1 MTTRIKTITAGAA
14 ALCAAAFAHGAMAQA
29 IDAGDYIPAPAGVK
43 LGIVYAQFSHSNA
56 LYANGNKVDP
66 NAELDTAVSVFRYV
80 AYTKL
85 MGKTFDYQVIQ
96 PYGHVEAGGSVAAL
110 GSATG
115 FADTIFVAT
124 LWPIENHETGTYLGI
139 SPYIYAPTGEYDADK
154 PINLGEN
161 RWRGVLQA
169 VLSQKLS
176 DKWVGEIAG
185 DVTLYGDNKD
195 NAAGRLQQDPTWR
208 VQAFARYKIDSAN
221 EANLRLMYVRS
232 GETQVGGI
240 DRNDDGAT
248 VSAMATW
255 QHNFKPTLQFLT
267 QVGTD
272 LKTDNG
278 FKEAARLQFR
288 IVNVF

>member
-1 MTTRIKTITAGAA
+1 MNRLIKTIAAGTGALGLAA
-14 ALCAAAFAHGAMAQA
+14 IAGGATAQA
-29 IDAGDYIPAPAGVK
+29 IDGGDYIPAPSGVQ
-43 LGIVYAQFSHSNA
+43 LGVVYAQFSHAGS
-56 LYANGNKVDP
+56 LYANGDKVDGD
-66 NAELDTAVSVFRYV
+66 AELDTAVSVFRYV

-96 PYGHVEAGGSVAAL
+96 PYGHVEAGGSVKAL

-139 SPYIYAPTGEYDADK
+139 SPYIYAPTGEYDADR

-169 VLSQKLS
+169 VFSQKLS
-176 DKWVGEIAG
+176 EKWVGEIAG
-185 DVTLYGDNKD
+185 DVTLYGDNDD
-195 NAAGRLQQDPTWR
+195 NAAGRLEQDPTWR
-208 VQAFARYKIDSAN
+208 VQAFARNLIDDAN
-221 EANLRLMYVRS
+221 EANLRLMYVKS

-240 DRNDDGAT
+240 DRNDDGGT
-248 VSAMATW
+248 LSTMVTW
-255 QHNFKPTLQFLT
+255 RHNFKPSLQFLT

-272 LKTDNG
+272 LTVDNG
-278 FKEAARLQFR
+278 FKEDARLQFR
-288 IVNVF
+288 LVNVF

>member
-1 MTTRIKTITAGAA
+1 MNRLIKTIMGGVGALSLSA
-14 ALCAAAFAHGAMAQA
+14 VASGAVAQA
-29 IDAGDYIPAPAGVK
+29 IDAGDYIPAPSGVQ
-43 LGIVYAQFSHSNA
+43 LGIVYAQFSHAGSLYSN
-56 LYANGNKVDP
+56 GDRVDGD
-66 NAELDTAVSVFRYV
+66 AELDSAISIFRYV

-85 MGKTFDYQVIQ
+85 AGMTFDYQVIQ
-96 PYGHVEAGGSVAAL
+96 PYGHVEAGGSVDAL

-154 PINLGEN
+154 AINLGEN

-176 DKWVGEIAG
+176 KKWVGEIAG
-185 DVTLYGDNKD
+185 DVTLYGDNDD
-195 NAAGRLQQDPTWR
+195 NAAGRLEQDPTWR
-208 VQAFARYKIDSAN
+208 VQAFARYLIDGAN

-232 GETQVGGI
+232 GETQVAGI
-240 DRNDDGAT
+240 DRNDDGGT
-248 VSAMATW
+248 WSAMATW
-255 QHNFKPTLQFLT
+255 RHDIRPTLQLMT

-272 LKTDNG
+272 LDIDNG
-278 FKEAARLQFR
+278 FKEDARLQFR
-288 IVNVF
+288 LVNVF